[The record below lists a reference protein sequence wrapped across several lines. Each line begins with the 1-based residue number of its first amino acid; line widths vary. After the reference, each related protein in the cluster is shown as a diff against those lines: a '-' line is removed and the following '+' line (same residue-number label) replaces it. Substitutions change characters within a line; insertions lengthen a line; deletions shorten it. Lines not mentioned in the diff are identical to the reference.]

1 VRRTSKAHANG
12 RFAKKFYGSLCEPFS
27 HRRMPLVWAF
37 FIINLEVAKQR
48 HGGIM
53 KKIYKKL
60 MVLLD
65 QKQKRTMVFLIFMM
79 LIGAILETLGVSSIM
94 PVMNVVME
102 ENALENHEYLRV
114 ICEVFQIDNKR
125 DLMILVLSSLVGI
138 FVVKNIF
145 LFFQQ
150 KMQLKFVYT
159 NQFATSR
166 RMMINFMQRP
176 YEYYLNADTSVIQR
190 SITSDVNNMYGL
202 ILALLQLISEI
213 IVFIFLVAISLVAD
227 VWMCITV
234 TSLLVVVLLV
244 IKCVLK
250 PIMKR
255 AGEENQDYYSGLYKW
270 IDQSVMGIKE
280 IKIAC
285 REPYFINEYSKCG
298 AGYVSAVQRYN
309 LYNATPRLL
318 IETVAIAGMVLYM
331 MIQLLSGTGA
341 VDIMPQLTLLALVAV
356 RLIPCANR
364 INNHLTS
371 IAYFEPFFMGVSDN
385 LQEEIQDE
393 NVDYA
398 AETYQKSIDVEKLV
412 IKDKIE
418 LKNITYKYP
427 NTDVLIFDNADME
440 IPIGKSVGIVGT
452 SGSGKTTVVD
462 ILLGLL
468 RLQSGEILADGT
480 EVREHYQEW
489 LKNIGYIPQS
499 IFMVDASIRKNVA
512 FGYADEE
519 IDDEKVWEAL
529 AEAQLDEFVKGLP
542 EGLDTSIGERGIRIS
557 GGQRQR
563 IGIARALFEDPE
575 VLVLDEATSALDND
589 TEAAIM
595 ESINRLHGRKTLIII
610 AHRLQT
616 IEKCDMVYRIEN
628 GKAVLQRFS

>member
-1 VRRTSKAHANG
+1 
-12 RFAKKFYGSLCEPFS
+12 
-27 HRRMPLVWAF
+27 
-37 FIINLEVAKQR
+37 
-48 HGGIM
+48 M
-53 KKIYKKL
+53 KKILKKL
-60 MVLLD
+60 MVLMD
-65 QKQKRTMVFLIFMM
+65 RRQKRIMAVLVIMM
-79 LIGAILETLGVSSIM
+79 LIGAVLETAGVGLVI
-94 PVMNVVME
+94 PVMQMVLDEHAVENSRYLQIVCDILHIARDDGRTLIVVTML
-102 ENALENHEYLRV
+102 ALIMV
-114 ICEVFQIDNKR
+114 
-125 DLMILVLSSLVGI
+125 
-138 FVVKNIF
+138 FVVKNVF

-150 KMQLKFVYT
+150 KAQLKFVYT

-202 ILALLQLISEI
+202 ILSLLQLFSEVV
-213 IVFIFLVAISLVAD
+213 VFVCLVMVSFVTD
-227 VWMCITV
+227 VWMTV
-234 TSLLVVVLLV
+234 TVTVVLVAALVV

-250 PIMKR
+250 PVMKK

-280 IKIAC
+280 IKIAN
-285 REPYFINEYSKCG
+285 RENYFISEYAKCG
-298 AGYVSAVQRYN
+298 AGYVNAVQRYN

-318 IETVAIAGMVLYM
+318 IETLAIAGMIFYM
-331 MIQLLSGTGA
+331 MFQLLQGTA
-341 VDIMPQLTLLALVAV
+341 VEDIMPQVVALGVAAM

-385 LQEEIQDE
+385 LKEEIRDE
-393 NVDYA
+393 SIDYN
-398 AETYQKSIDVEKLV
+398 EEVYQKKVEVDKLK
-412 IKDKIE
+412 IEQKIE
-418 LKNITYKYP
+418 LKNIVFKYP
-427 NTDVLIFDNADME
+427 NTEVLIFDHADME
-440 IPIGKSVGIVGT
+440 IPVGQSVGIVGT
-452 SGSGKTTVVD
+452 SGAGKTTVVD

-468 RLQSGEILADGT
+468 QVQEGQILADGV
-480 EVREHYQEW
+480 EVREHYRSW

-499 IFMVDASIRKNVA
+499 IFMIDSTIRKNVA
-512 FGYADEE
+512 FGCAEE
-519 IDDEKVWEAL
+519 DIDDEKVWRAL
-529 AEAQLDEFVKGLP
+529 KEAQLDEFVKGLP

-575 VLVLDEATSALDND
+575 VLVLDEATSALDNE

-595 ESINRLHGRKTLIII
+595 DSINRLHGRKTLIII

-616 IEKCDMVYRIEN
+616 IEKCDMVYRIEK
-628 GKAVLQRFS
+628 GKAFRER

>member
-1 VRRTSKAHANG
+1 
-12 RFAKKFYGSLCEPFS
+12 
-27 HRRMPLVWAF
+27 MPLVWAF

-250 PIMKR
+250 PIMKC

-628 GKAVLQRFS
+628 GKAVLQRFA

>member
-1 VRRTSKAHANG
+1 
-12 RFAKKFYGSLCEPFS
+12 
-27 HRRMPLVWAF
+27 
-37 FIINLEVAKQR
+37 
-48 HGGIM
+48 M
-53 KKIYKKL
+53 KKIYRKL
-60 MVLLD
+60 IVLLD
-65 QKQKRTMVFLIFMM
+65 ERQKRKMALLVFLM
-79 LIGAILETLGVSSIM
+79 LIGAVLETLGVSMIY
-94 PVMNVVME
+94 PVLKVVMT
-102 ENALENHEYLRV
+102 ENAVQDSRTLQIVCDLFRIDHEDTRSLMV
-114 ICEVFQIDNKR
+114 LVMSGLIVVFA
-125 DLMILVLSSLVGI
+125 L
-138 FVVKNIF
+138 KNMF

-150 KMQLKFVYT
+150 KVQLKFVYT

-202 ILALLQLISEI
+202 ILSLLQLVSES
-213 IVFIFLVAISLVAD
+213 IVFVCLVVVSLVTD
-227 VWMCITV
+227 VWMSITV
-234 TSLLVVVLLV
+234 AFLLIAALLI

-250 PIMKR
+250 PIMRR
-255 AGEENQDYYSGLYKW
+255 AGEENQEYYSGLYKW

-280 IKIAC
+280 IKIADK
-285 REPYFINEYSKCG
+285 ESYFINEYAKCG

-318 IETVAIAGMVLYM
+318 IETVAIAGMILYVM
-331 MIQLLSGTGA
+331 VSMLKGGEIA
-341 VDIMPQLTLLALVAV
+341 NIMPQLGILAVAAM

-393 NVDYA
+393 SINYDE
-398 AETYQKSIDVEKLV
+398 ETYRKTDEVEKLE
-412 IKDKIE
+412 IRDKIE
-418 LKNITYKYP
+418 LKDIVYKYP
-427 NTDVLIFDNADME
+427 NSEVLIFDHADME

-452 SGSGKTTVVD
+452 SGAGKTTVVD

-468 RLQSGEILADGT
+468 QLQSGQILADGK
-480 EVREHYQEW
+480 EVREHYRSW
-489 LKNIGYIPQS
+489 LKNIGYIPQT
-499 IFMVDASIRKNVA
+499 IFMIDSTIRKNVA
-512 FGYADEE
+512 FGCADED
-519 IDDEKVWEAL
+519 IDDEKVWRAL
-529 AEAQLDEFVKGLP
+529 REAQLDEFVRGLP
-542 EGLDTSIGERGIRIS
+542 QGLDTGIGERGIRIS

-575 VLVLDEATSALDND
+575 VLVLDEATSALDNE

-595 ESINRLHGRKTLIII
+595 DSINRLHGRKTLIII

-616 IEKCDMVYRIEN
+616 IEKCDMVYRVEN
-628 GKAVLQRFS
+628 GAAKRER